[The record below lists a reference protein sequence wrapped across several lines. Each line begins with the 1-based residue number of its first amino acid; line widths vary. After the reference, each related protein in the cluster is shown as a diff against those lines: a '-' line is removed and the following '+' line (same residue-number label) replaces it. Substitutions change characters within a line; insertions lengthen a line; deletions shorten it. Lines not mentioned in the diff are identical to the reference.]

1 MSSKPPMISFL
12 PTFAAAFNKVH
23 PSYAMQ
29 NGFSRTYLLGGRSP
43 LSSSAI
49 YYFSDVIEAPPFDCN
64 SDIRYYKHN
73 YIDGVESALIFIKIT
88 WLKVDFLSQKVN
100 LGCSLH
106 VTTYVLSYTHN
117 YYCFEKKVKKIGG
130 PMMMCTF
137 EHLFF
142 HFEQWGELGMKIKY
156 FETLF

>member
-23 PSYAMQ
+23 PSYEMQ

-64 SDIRYYKHN
+64 SDIKYYTSTTTWS
-73 YIDGVESALIFIKIT
+73 ESALIFIKIT

-142 HFEQWGELGMKIKY
+142 FILSNGGTRDEN
-156 FETLF
+156 

>member
-1 MSSKPPMISFL
+1 MISFL

-49 YYFSDVIEAPPFDCN
+49 YYFTDVIEAPPFDCN

-106 VTTYVLSYTHN
+106 VTTYVLYT
-117 YYCFEKKVKKIGG
+117 
-130 PMMMCTF
+130 
-137 EHLFF
+137 
-142 HFEQWGELGMKIKY
+142 
-156 FETLF
+156 

>member
-23 PSYAMQ
+23 PSYEMQ

-64 SDIRYYKHN
+64 SDIKYYTTTWS
-73 YIDGVESALIFIKIT
+73 ESALIFIKIT

-117 YYCFEKKVKKIGG
+117 YYCFEKKSEEDRRPNDDV
-130 PMMMCTF
+130 
-137 EHLFF
+137 HLRTSFF
-142 HFEQWGELGMKIKY
+142 SF
-156 FETLF
+156 